1 MRAVDLCRTVSVVLL
16 ILSMSAFAALDQS
29 YVQTVSAQGDSV
41 IVKNMD
47 VSLYSEM
54 LPPGTFTRMA
64 DICASGFKVPCKVD
78 PINKTIRME
87 ERIGPGAGYYTFSVD
102 YGFPFTRY
110 VLVMD
115 RIPTDRFSSDLDALL
130 VAANGTAA
138 PGEAARPLELDK
150 DNAKSAAAIRGIGAD
165 IRYSIRMPGGLEG
178 GAEGVVKDGVV
189 EYDLVSLMERQG
201 PLTVNSSEINIP
213 YIIIVAAAIAVAAL
227 AFSFMGSSKEKSKEG
242 AKPAPAKRKR

>member
-1 MRAVDLCRTVSVVLL
+1 MVGLGQRVSVVLL
-16 ILSMSAFAALDQS
+16 ILSMGVFGALDQS
-29 YVQTVSAQGDSV
+29 YVQTVTSGGDSV
-41 IVKNMD
+41 IVKDMD
-47 VSLYSEM
+47 VSLYSDM

-64 DICASGFKVPCKVD
+64 DICAKGFKVPCSVD
-78 PINKTIRME
+78 SVNKTIMME
-87 ERIGPGAGYYTFSVD
+87 ERIGSGAGYYTFNVE

-150 DNAKSAAAIRGIGAD
+150 DNSKTAAAIRSMGAS
-165 IRYSIRMPGGLEG
+165 IRYSIKMPGGLE
-178 GAEGVVKDGVV
+178 ASPAGVVKDGVV

-201 PLTVNSSEINIP
+201 PLTVSSSEINIP
-213 YIIIVAAAIAVAAL
+213 YVIIVAAAIVVAAL
-227 AFSFMGSSKEKSKEG
+227 AFSFMGSSREKPKE